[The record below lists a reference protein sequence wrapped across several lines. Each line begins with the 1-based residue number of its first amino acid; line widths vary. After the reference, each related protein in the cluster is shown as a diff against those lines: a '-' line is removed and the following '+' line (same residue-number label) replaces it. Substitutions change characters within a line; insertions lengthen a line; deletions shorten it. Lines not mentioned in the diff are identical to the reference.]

1 MLQWTSVQLCTALHP
16 TRRRSMARMVM
27 GILAVLFVRGALHGV
42 ASAQALYR
50 MTQID
55 PPSAQNS
62 DGNTYGY
69 DMNGSGQITGG
80 WTNAA
85 TGYGRCFFWGNNGA
99 PAKDLGTLGGSY
111 CNPNGINAS
120 GQIAGDADLASGVS
134 RAFLWRN
141 DGTAIV
147 GLGSIATIRFSD
159 LGYALN
165 DAGEVTGI
173 AAVPLRKSHAFL
185 WKNDGTPML
194 DLGTLPSGEHPSAA
208 GNAINGGGQV
218 TGVSTGPGYYRVGP
232 NHYVQEVHAFLWTST
247 ATGLQDLG
255 TLGGSYSDGLAINDA
270 GDIAGNSRT
279 KLDAATHAFW
289 WDKNTKVMHDLGTLG
304 GPDSSFG
311 AMNALGQ
318 VTGSSAISAA
328 GAEHAFLWR
337 NDGTRMV
344 DLGGIGGDSNGSDL
358 NSAGQVVGTAY
369 FSDNATPRA
378 FVWRNDGTRMQDL
391 NALIDPQ
398 DPLRPYVTLL
408 YAERIND
415 AGQILA
421 NGNDNRTGL
430 SHAYFLQGT
439 ILTLS
444 PRSIAFANQ
453 AVNTSSAAK
462 AVTVK
467 NTSSKVT
474 VITSIA
480 LLGTG
485 SNQFSS
491 SNNCGSSVVGNG
503 SCTIKVT
510 FKPTSKGAK
519 AATLSVNGGGGGL
532 RIVSLTGTG
541 N

>member
-16 TRRRSMARMVM
+16 TRRRSTARMVM
-27 GILAVLFVRGALHGV
+27 GILAVLLAQGALHGV

-50 MTQID
+50 MTEID
-55 PPSAQNS
+55 PPPAHNS
-62 DGNTYGY
+62 DGNTYSSY
-69 DMNGSGQITGG
+69 MNASGQVAGG

-85 TGYGRCFFWGNNGA
+85 TGYGLCFFWGNDRT
-99 PAKDLGTLGGSY
+99 PTKDLGTLGGST
-111 CNPNGINAS
+111 CTASGINVS
-120 GQIAGDADLASGVS
+120 GQISGYADLASGVD
-134 RAFLWRN
+134 RAFLWKN

-147 GLGSIATIRFSD
+147 GLGSIATIRFPD
-159 LGYALN
+159 RGYALN
-165 DAGEVTGI
+165 DSGEVTGN
-173 AAVPLRKSHAFL
+173 AAVPLLKSHAFL

-194 DLGTLPSGEHPSAA
+194 DLGTFPSGEHPSAS
-208 GNAINGGGQV
+208 GYAINGRGQV
-218 TGVSTGPGYYRVGP
+218 AGSSTGPGYYRLGP
-232 NHYVQEVHAFLWTST
+232 HHYVEEVHAFLWTSV

-255 TLGGSYSDGLAINDA
+255 TLGGSNSVAYAINDA
-270 GDIAGNSRT
+270 GQIAGDSRT
-279 KLDAATHAFW
+279 KLDAATHAFL
-289 WDKNTKVMHDLGTLG
+289 WDANTKVMHDLGTLG
-304 GPDSSFG
+304 GPYSSMS

-318 VTGSSAISAA
+318 VTGSSANANA
-328 GAEHAFLWR
+328 GVEHAFLWR
-337 NDGTRMV
+337 NNGTRMV
-344 DLGGIGGDSNGSDL
+344 DLGGLGGNSYGRAL
-358 NSAGQVVGTAY
+358 NSAGQVVGWSY
-369 FSDNATPRA
+369 LSDSTTYHA
-378 FVWRNDGTRMQDL
+378 FVWRNDATSIQDL
-391 NALIDPQ
+391 NALIDTQ
-398 DPLRPYVTLL
+398 DPLKPYVTLMS
-408 YAERIND
+408 AESIND

-421 NGNDNRTGL
+421 NGEDSRTGL

-453 AVNTSSAAK
+453 TVNTSSAAK
-462 AVTVK
+462 SVTVK
-467 NTSSKVT
+467 NTSTKVT

-491 SNNCGSSVVGNG
+491 TNNCGSSVVGNG

-541 N
+541 I